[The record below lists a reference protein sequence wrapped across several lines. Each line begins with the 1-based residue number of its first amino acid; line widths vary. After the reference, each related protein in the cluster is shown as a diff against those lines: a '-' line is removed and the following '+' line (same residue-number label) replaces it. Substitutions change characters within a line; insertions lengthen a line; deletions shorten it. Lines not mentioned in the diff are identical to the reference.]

1 MSACHIIC
9 FIFVCSKNG
18 NNSASLLMALT
29 TYSIYVRGFA
39 SKYIK
44 IWLRLMIQGS
54 SVVILEWF
62 NDPKLDGARYQKG
75 AHWFPMFSDMRDPCR
90 NPVTYLSMNSPKLL
104 LDTFLVLVDGLHAFN
119 GSSKLSSQRGFVWK
133 QGSLNQWVINI
144 HMAIRIKKLVSCLY
158 ITIS

>member
-44 IWLRLMIQGS
+44 
-54 SVVILEWF
+54 WF

-119 GSSKLSSQRGFVWK
+119 GSSKLSSQRGFV
-133 QGSLNQWVINI
+133 
-144 HMAIRIKKLVSCLY
+144 
-158 ITIS
+158 